1 MKAQNNVTVQDQ
13 DGNISK
19 PLLANRFTLLTINI
33 SDYKSICIGNTETN
47 RVICHMNTLDGD
59 YDELLKQCQ
68 IMVDALN
75 IC

>member
-1 MKAQNNVTVQDQ
+1 MQCYILGFLNVNKMEKD
-13 DGNISK
+13 K
-19 PLLANRFTLLTINI
+19 FTLLTINI

-47 RVICHMNTLDGD
+47 RIICHMNTLDGN

-75 IC
+75 SIKK